1 MTRWLH
7 RTHCLVVI
15 AAVLLCGPAGYARAQ
30 PAPLAAPATTAAK
43 QPQTSGVWYEI
54 FVRSWQDT
62 DNDGIG
68 DLNGVTAKLDY
79 LQSLGISGIWL
90 MPINPSPSYHGYDV
104 TDYRAINPQYGSMRD
119 FEHLLA
125 EAHRR
130 GIAVMM
136 DLVINHTSNHHPWF
150 NSALDPHS
158 PYRNWYVWAQPG
170 TDLQAPSAAGASAWH
185 AAGAGHYLGVFSTD
199 MPDLDY
205 DNPAV
210 RREMIDI
217 ARFWLDKGVDG
228 FRLDAARH
236 IYDNLPSDDGDPA
249 VLRRN
254 LAWWSTFRK
263 AIAAGHPDAWLLGEV
278 TVHSADELAANELAP
293 WLRSLD
299 AVFDFPLATRLI
311 ESAKTEHSLHLGAE
325 LARARKAYRASAGD
339 RFIDATFLSN
349 HDQDRTAS
357 QLDGDPQRMRMAA
370 AMLLTLPGRPFVYY
384 GEELG
389 MRGHKPDPDI
399 REPMRW
405 NRAAD
410 APGETTWKTSTAG
423 QGPEV
428 SVEAQQ
434 DDPQSLLAFYA
445 MLIHWRVQVSALRD
459 GTIRDH
465 PLGNDGIDAWELEDA
480 HGRVL
485 VVHNLS
491 AQPQQIVVGG
501 AAAGAAV
508 HRFDALLLHS
518 KPGVVL
524 RQGRLTMPAHST
536 AILH

>member
-1 MTRWLH
+1 MIRWLQH
-7 RTHCLVVI
+7 APCLAMLV
-15 AAVLLCGPAGYARAQ
+15 AALLCGFAHSARAQ
-30 PAPLAAPATTAAK
+30 AEADIAPTATIEKETRAA
-43 QPQTSGVWYEI
+43 GVWYEI

-62 DNDGIG
+62 DGDGIG
-68 DLNGVTAKLDY
+68 DLNGVTARLDY

-119 FEHLLA
+119 FERLLA

-136 DLVINHTSNHHPWF
+136 DLVINHSSNRHPWF
-150 NSALDPHS
+150 EAALDPRS
-158 PYRNWYVWAQPG
+158 PYHDWYVWADAG
-170 TDLQAPSAAGASAWH
+170 TGLQARSAAGGPAWH
-185 AAGAGHYLGVFSTD
+185 AAGGGHYLGAFSGD
-199 MPDLDY
+199 MPDFNY

-236 IYDNLPSDDGDPA
+236 IYDNLASDDGDPA

-254 LAWWSTFRK
+254 LAWWSAFRA
-263 AIAAGHPDAWLLGEV
+263 AIVAGHPDAWLLGEV
-278 TVHSADELAANELAP
+278 TVHSAGELAP

-299 AVFDFPLATRLI
+299 AVFDFPLAARLI
-311 ESAKTEHSLHLGAE
+311 ESAKAGRSLHLGAG
-325 LARARKAYRASAGD
+325 LARARKAYRVSAGN

-349 HDQDRTAS
+349 HDQDRVAS
-357 QLDGDPQRMRMAA
+357 QLDGDPQRLRMAA
-370 AMLLTLPGRPFVYY
+370 AMLLTLPGRPFIYY

-389 MRGHKPDPDI
+389 MRGRKPDPDI

-405 NRAAD
+405 NRATD

-423 QGPEV
+423 QGPDV

-434 DDPQSLLAFYA
+434 DDPQSLLSFYR
-445 MLIHWRVQVSALRD
+445 MLIRWRAQVGALRD
-459 GTIRDH
+459 GALRDH
-465 PLGNDGIDAWELEDA
+465 PLGNDSVDAWELEDA

-491 AQPQQIVVGG
+491 SQPQQVDVAGT
-501 AAAGAAV
+501 AAA
-508 HRFDALLLHS
+508 HHFDALLLHS
-518 KPGVVL
+518 KPGIVL
-524 RQGRLTMPAHST
+524 RQGRLTMPAYAT
-536 AILH
+536 AVLH